1 MSLRTITETDLQ
13 GKGNTGQPDVP
24 NLSMADMQHK
34 LDELS
39 LDVIIPIFNLLVGQL
54 EAKEASADLG
64 ATVDDDYT
72 FQLSGTSLEED
83 ADTKVQ
89 ALINTILKECE
100 TLDINLYDLAAIF
113 TGISSVASSV
123 SDDPT
128 AIPTSRA
135 IVNYVSM
142 LGGGDMMK
150 STYDSNDD
158 GVVNDSDKLG
168 GELPTYYQKATDEN
182 LDTTDQTTT
191 GAINEVLGAVGD
203 VARDLSDFADTYD
216 ESAGGSTI
224 ETIGSGAKGSYGIG
238 DLFVADDHFFYKAI
252 AIISPGNTLSI
263 ANCTKTNIKA
273 ELNTTNTALIN
284 KVSKFVGGGYVPVD
298 SIAYDETNKKLGL
311 KVNGADTVIPFSG
324 GENLAKI
331 KVQRAGYN
339 SGHRFYNVT
348 DYDSSENALLSVA
361 CGVTGNWQTF
371 YNRPN
376 YCYIQGEIA
385 NGYYK
390 VYLYKGATFSGDISG
405 HYNAGTTVSVSVYEG
420 SGFNITFD

>member
-24 NLSMADMQHK
+24 NLSVADMQHK

-83 ADTKVQ
+83 ADTKIQ
-89 ALINTILKECE
+89 TLINTILKECE
-100 TLDINLYDLAAIF
+100 TLDINLYDLATIF
-113 TGISSVASSV
+113 AGISQVASSV

-150 STYDSNDD
+150 TTYDSNND

-168 GELPTYYQKATDEN
+168 GELPSYYQKATDTDLE
-182 LDTTDQTTT
+182 TTDQTTT
-191 GAINEVLGAVGD
+191 GAINEVLGAVED
-203 VARDLSDFADTYD
+203 VADDLSDFANTYD

-224 ETIGSGAKGSYGIG
+224 ETIGSGAKGSYGVG
-238 DLFVADDHFFYKAI
+238 DLFVADDHFYYKAI
-252 AIISPGNTLSI
+252 AIISPGNILSI
-263 ANCTKTNIKA
+263 ANCTNTNTKA
-273 ELNTTNTALIN
+273 ELNAINTALIN

-311 KVNGADTVIPFSG
+311 KVNGADTVIPFKKGSYAYAELTCYPNSSG
-324 GENLAKI
+324 FPLDLYDDSGVKIGGSPAVGTQFSNSQDLYEDMLFRAYLNYINASASTIRFYAKEPI
-331 KVQRAGYN
+331 KVN
-339 SGHRFYNVT
+339 DT
-348 DYDSSENALLSVA
+348 
-361 CGVTGNWQTF
+361 
-371 YNRPN
+371 P
-376 YCYIQGEIA
+376 
-385 NGYYK
+385 
-390 VYLYKGATFSGDISG
+390 
-405 HYNAGTTVSVSVYEG
+405 VSVGNYVEYNWKS
-420 SGFNITFD
+420 NIKAKVEPA

>member
-24 NLSMADMQHK
+24 NLDTAGMQHK

-83 ADTKVQ
+83 ADTKIQ
-89 ALINTILKECE
+89 TLINTILKECE
-100 TLDINLYDLAAIF
+100 TLDINLYDLATIF
-113 TGISSVASSV
+113 TGISQVASSV

-142 LGGGDMMK
+142 LGGGDMLK
-150 STYDSNDD
+150 SQYDSNSD
-158 GVVNDSDKLG
+158 GTVNDSDKLG
-168 GELPTYYQKATDEN
+168 GELPSYYQKATDEN
-182 LDTTDQTTT
+182 LETTDQTTT
-191 GAINEVLGAVGD
+191 GAINEVLGAVED
-203 VARDLSDFADTYD
+203 VADDLSDFADTYD

-238 DLFVADDHFFYKAI
+238 DLFVADDHFVYKAI

-273 ELNTTNTALIN
+273 ELNSTNTALIN

-298 SIAYDETNKKLGL
+298 SLAYDETNKKLGL
-311 KVNGADTVIPFSG
+311 KVNGADTVIPFKG
-324 GENLAKI
+324 GFKEMWVIGHYSNVQNACIVVLDGDFNVTHSWLNQTSNVQTDYLTLTAQGDPKKLI
-331 KVQRAGYN
+331 TRTTDKVIFGYRDTQVESTAVGTQFPSNDTVGAYLWN
-339 SGHRFYNVT
+339 SGV
-348 DYDSSENALLSVA
+348 
-361 CGVTGNWQTF
+361 
-371 YNRPN
+371 
-376 YCYIQGEIA
+376 
-385 NGYYK
+385 
-390 VYLYKGATFSGDISG
+390 VYAI
-405 HYNAGTTVSVSVYEG
+405 VV
-420 SGFNITFD
+420 